1 MTDTVTDSDTQPS
14 VQASQPH
21 NLGAQ
26 ASAQQDAGAMDNKA
40 KYRDG
45 QQALYGLIGPI
56 KWYLTTGR
64 VLAIVSALLSIAP
77 YVALVNLGTLFYT
90 AVQEGTPINQREMW
104 AAILLLVGT
113 FMARLL
119 VYLTALS
126 ITHVADLKFRTHLR
140 NLMLDRL
147 ARAPLAWFT
156 SINSGRV
163 RKAIQDD
170 SQQIHMLIA
179 HAPVEMTDA
188 MVQPL
193 ALLAYAAY
201 IDWRLALVAVINLP
215 VFIAAYLVM
224 MKDMG
229 EKTAEMDTRLDKVSA
244 TMVEFVAGISV
255 VKAFGKVGKAH
266 ANYRK
271 AAEEFGDFYMAWCLP
286 MLKGN
291 AIALSIISVPVL
303 LVVNLGL
310 GTWLVN
316 AGYVTPVEVLAT
328 SMISLLLPVSVM
340 KIAMGTWIYQI
351 AGGAALRIKETL
363 DTPVLTEP
371 ANPKTPDGVDVVFD
385 HVHFAYG
392 DTVALTDI
400 NLTLHKGTV
409 TALIGPSGSGKS
421 TLATLVARFA
431 DPTAGSITIGGVDV
445 RDINTR
451 DLYARV
457 AFVLQDPQLIR
468 ASIWDNLRMARPDA
482 DDAAIMAAAKAAYIH
497 DEIMAM
503 PKGYE
508 TVIGQDAQVSGGQ
521 AQRISIARALLID
534 APILL
539 LDEATAL
546 TDPDTEAIIQKALT
560 ELVQDRTVLVIAHR
574 LSAIVGADQIVVL
587 ERGKIVAKGTHED
600 IQANPH
606 YQALL
611 ATNTPHLE
619 GGDQS

>member
-1 MTDTVTDSDTQPS
+1 MTDTVTDSETRPIQH
-14 VQASQPH
+14 H
-21 NLGAQ
+21 NLGGTAPDQ
-26 ASAQQDAGAMDNKA
+26 PDPGDMDNKA
-40 KYRDG
+40 KYKAG
-45 QQALYGLIGPI
+45 QDALYALIGPI
-56 KWYLTTGR
+56 KLYLTLGR
-64 VLAIVSALLSIAP
+64 VLAVISALLSIAP
-77 YVALVNLGTLFYT
+77 YVALVNLGTMFYT
-90 AVQEGTPINQREMW
+90 SVLTGTAINQSEMW
-104 AAILLLVGT
+104 GAVTLLVVT
-113 FMARLL
+113 FLARLI
-119 VYLTALS
+119 VYITALS

-140 NLMLDRL
+140 TLMLDRL

-193 ALLAYAAY
+193 ALLAYAFY
-201 IDWRLALVAVINLP
+201 IDWRLALVALINLP
-215 VFIAAYLVM
+215 VFIAAYAVM

-255 VKAFGKVGKAH
+255 VKAFGRVGKAH
-266 ANYRK
+266 ENYRK
-271 AAEEFGDFYMAWCLP
+271 AADEFGTFYMAWCLP

-291 AIALSIISVPVL
+291 AIAISIISVPVL
-303 LVVNLGL
+303 VVVNLGL
-310 GTWLVN
+310 GVWLVN
-316 AGYVTPVEVLAT
+316 AGYVSPVEVLAT
-328 SMISLLLPVSVM
+328 SMISLLLPASVM
-340 KIAMGTWIYQI
+340 KLAMGTWIYQI

-363 DTPVLTEP
+363 DTPVLTTTT
-371 ANPKTPDGVDVVFD
+371 NPKTPDGVDVVFD

-392 DTVALTDI
+392 DTVALNDI
-400 NLTLHKGTV
+400 NLTLTQGTV

-431 DPTAGSITIGGVDV
+431 DPAEGTITIGGVDI
-445 RDINTR
+445 REIATN
-451 DLYARV
+451 DLYAQV

-468 ASIWDNLRMARPDA
+468 ASIWDNLRMARPEASEDA
-482 DDAAIMAAAKAAYIH
+482 IVAAAKAAYIH

-503 PKGYE
+503 PKGYQ
-508 TVIGQDAQVSGGQ
+508 TIIGEDAQVSGGQ

-546 TDPDTEAIIQKALT
+546 TDPDTESIIQKALT
-560 ELVQDRTVLVIAHR
+560 KLVKDRTVLVIAHR

-587 ERGKIVAKGTHED
+587 ERGKIVAQGTHED
-600 IQANPH
+600 IQSNPH

-619 GGDQS
+619 GGEPA

>member
-1 MTDTVTDSDTQPS
+1 MTDTVTDSDTRPT
-14 VQASQPH
+14 H
-21 NLGAQ
+21 NLGGTTPDQLDPA
-26 ASAQQDAGAMDNKA
+26 DMDNKA
-40 KYRDG
+40 KYKAG
-45 QQALYGLIGPI
+45 QEALYTLIGPI
-56 KWYLTTGR
+56 KVYLTTGR
-64 VLAIVSALLSIAP
+64 VLAVISAILSIAP
-77 YVALVNLGTLFYT
+77 YVALVDLGTLFYT
-90 AVQEGTPINQREMW
+90 AVRQGTPVDLPAMW
-104 AAILLLVGT
+104 RAVALLAVT
-113 FMARLL
+113 FIARLV
-119 VYLTALS
+119 VYLIALS
-126 ITHVADLKFRTHLR
+126 ITHIADLKFRTHLR

-188 MVQPL
+188 VVQPL
-193 ALLAYAAY
+193 ALLAYAFS
-201 IDWRLALVAVINLP
+201 IDWRLALVAIINLP
-215 VFIAAYLVM
+215 IFIGAYAIM

-255 VKAFGKVGKAH
+255 VKAFGRVGKAH
-266 ANYRK
+266 DNYRR
-271 AAEEFGDFYMAWCLP
+271 AAEEFGEFYLAWCMP

-291 AIALSIISVPVL
+291 AIALSFISVPVL
-303 LVVNLGL
+303 VVVNLGL
-310 GTWLVN
+310 GVWLVN
-316 AGYVTPVEVLAT
+316 AGYVSPVEVLAT
-328 SMISLLLPVSVM
+328 SMISLLLPASVM
-340 KIAMGTWIYQI
+340 KLAMGTWIYQI

-363 DTPVLTEP
+363 DTPILNES
-371 ANPKTPDGVDVVFD
+371 ANPNTPDGVDVVFD
-385 HVHFAYG
+385 QVHFAYG
-392 DTVALTDI
+392 ETVALTDI
-400 NLTLHKGTV
+400 NLTLTQGTV

-431 DPTAGSITIGGVDV
+431 DPTQGAIRIGGVDV
-445 RDINTR
+445 RDIAAPE
-451 DLYARV
+451 LYRRV

-482 DDAAIMAAAKAAYIH
+482 ADDAIIAAAKAAYIH

-503 PKGYE
+503 PKGYQ
-508 TVIGQDAQVSGGQ
+508 TIIGEDAQVSGGQ

-546 TDPDTEAIIQKALT
+546 TDPDTEAIIQRALT
-560 ELVQDRTVLVIAHR
+560 ELVRDRTVLVIAHR

-587 ERGKIVAKGTHED
+587 DRGQIVARGTHEE
-600 IQANPH
+600 IQSNPH
-606 YQALL
+606 YQTLL
-611 ATNTPHLE
+611 ATNSPNLE
-619 GGDQS
+619 CGDQR